1 MAAVTITA
9 ANVVPQDDAS
19 YGYGEAGEALD
30 SGDWVAFDTD
40 DGLLYKAEQADTT
53 RKDVVGI
60 AVSTADVAGQRVTYA
75 KRGSTVAVG
84 SVLTQGT
91 PYFLGTDGV
100 MEEVSDL
107 GSGDYVVYCAVA
119 TSATELVV
127 KAITS
132 EASLA

>member
-40 DGLLYKAEQADTT
+40 GLLYKAEQADAD

-60 AVSTADVAGQRVTYA
+60 AVSTADATGQRVTYA

-107 GSGDYVVYCAVA
+107 GAGDYVVYCAVA
-119 TSATELVV
+119 TSATQLVV

-132 EASLA
+132 DATVGA